1 MEIKY
6 NLKETYWR
14 PILKIKAQG
23 LLCPEPIMMLHK
35 AIQDAQ
41 EGERIELYAT
51 DPSTEKDVDRFC
63 EFLGHNLL
71 KKNKKSDIFYFLIQK
86 NEGAI
91 EK

>member
-1 MEIKY
+1 MVRDDSRPLHCSCFNHMEIKY
-6 NLKETYWR
+6 NLKEIYWR

-51 DPSTEKDVDRFC
+51 DPSTEKDVERFC
-63 EFLGHNLL
+63 KFLGH
-71 KKNKKSDIFYFLIQK
+71 F
-86 NEGAI
+86 G
-91 EK
+91 